1 MTTNNMTFIGGGNMA
16 TAIIGGL
23 VADGA
28 PAASIEVVDL
38 SSETCARLTRQFGVA
53 AHTSLER
60 AQLHPVIVLAVKP
73 QQLLDVAKQLGPRLR
88 DQLVVS
94 IAAGVRLGDLSRW
107 LGGHARIVRT
117 MPNTPAMVG
126 AGITGMYAE
135 AGVSAEERSAAESI
149 LRAVGAVVWVKD
161 ESELDWVTALSGS
174 GPAYV
179 FYFIEALED
188 AGIKAGLS
196 AEIARRLALHTVFGA
211 AKLALEAGEDP
222 AVLRAKVT
230 SKGGTT
236 ERALASLEA
245 DGFMDLVKRAVNAAA
260 ARSKE
265 LGDDLGGLA

>member
-1 MTTNNMTFIGGGNMA
+1 MPNNITFIGGGNMA

-23 VADGA
+23 IADGL
-28 PAASIEVVDL
+28 PAAAIEVVDV
-38 SSETCARLTRQFGVA
+38 SSETCARLTQQFGLA
-53 AHTSLER
+53 AHTSLEQ
-60 AQLHPVIVLAVKP
+60 AKLHGVIVLAVKP

-88 DQLVVS
+88 EQLVVS

-126 AGITGMYAE
+126 AGITGMFAGEQVGAE
-135 AGVSAEERSAAESI
+135 QRSRAESI
-149 LRAVGAVVWVKD
+149 LRAVGAVVWVND
-161 ESELDWVTALSGS
+161 EQELDWVTALSGS

-196 AEIARRLALHTVFGA
+196 AETARRLALHTVLGA

-236 ERALASLEA
+236 ERAIASLEV
-245 DGFMDLVKRAVNAAA
+245 DGFMDTIARAVNAAA
-260 ARSKE
+260 VRSKE
-265 LGDDLGGLA
+265 LGDELGSMN

>member
-1 MTTNNMTFIGGGNMA
+1 MSNNITFIGGGNMA

-23 VADGA
+23 IADGM
-28 PAASIEVVDL
+28 PAAAIEVVDV
-38 SSETCARLTRQFGVA
+38 SSETCSRLGQQFGVRT
-53 AHTSLER
+53 HTLLDQ
-60 AQLHPVIVLAVKP
+60 AQLFPLVVLAVKP

-88 DQLVVS
+88 EHLVVS
-94 IAAGVRLGDLSRW
+94 VAAGVRLGDLSRW

-126 AGITGMYAE
+126 AGITGMF
-135 AGVSAEERSAAESI
+135 AGDEVSAVQRSRAESV
-149 LRAVGAVVWVKD
+149 LRAVGAVVWVND

-188 AGIKAGLS
+188 AGIEAGLTGDV
-196 AEIARRLALHTVFGA
+196 ARRLALHTVFGA

-236 ERALASLEA
+236 ERAIASLEA
-245 DGFMDLVKRAVNAAA
+245 DAFMDMIARAVNAAA
-260 ARSKE
+260 ARSRE
-265 LGDDLGGLA
+265 LGDELGRLN

>member
-1 MTTNNMTFIGGGNMA
+1 MTVNNLSFIGGGNMA

-23 VADGA
+23 LADGA
-28 PAASIEVVDL
+28 PAASIEVVDV
-38 SSETCARLTRQFGVA
+38 SGDTCARLAGQFGVQT
-53 AHTSLER
+53 HTALAE
-60 AQLHPVIVLAVKP
+60 AQLSGVVVLAVKP
-73 QQLLDVAKQLGPRLR
+73 QQLPEVAKQLAARLR
-88 DQLVVS
+88 EQLVVS

-107 LGGHARIVRT
+107 LGGYTRIVRT

-126 AGITGMYAE
+126 AGITGLFARQGMK
-135 AGVSAEERSAAESI
+135 EEDRSAAESI
-149 LRAVGAVVWVKD
+149 LRAVGAVVWVG
-161 ESELDWVTALSGS
+161 EEAELDWVTALSGS

-179 FYFIEALED
+179 FHFIEALEE

-196 AEIARRLALHTVFGA
+196 AEVARRLALHTVFGA

-236 ERALASLEA
+236 ERALASLAE
-245 DGFMDLVKRAVNAAA
+245 DGFVDMVGRAVKAAA

-265 LGDDLGGLA
+265 LGDELGGLS

>member
-1 MTTNNMTFIGGGNMA
+1 MPNRISFIGGGNMA

-23 VADGA
+23 IADGL
-28 PAASIEVVDL
+28 AADAIEVVDV
-38 SSETCARLTRQFGVA
+38 SADTCARLAGQFGVRTHTVLEEA
-53 AHTSLER
+53 A
-60 AQLHPVIVLAVKP
+60 LHPVVVLAVKP
-73 QQLLDVAKQLGPRLR
+73 QQLPAVARQPGPRLGG
-88 DQLVVS
+88 QLVVS
-94 IAAGVRLGDLSRW
+94 VAAGVRLADLSRW
-107 LGGHARIVRT
+107 LGGYSRIVRT

-126 AGITGMYAE
+126 AGITGLFAGK
-135 AGVSAEERSAAESI
+135 GVSAEQRSRAESV
-149 LRAVGAVVWVKD
+149 LRAVGAVVWVDD

-196 AEIARRLALHTVFGA
+196 AETARRLALHTVFGA

-222 AVLRAKVT
+222 AVLRARVT

-236 ERALASLEA
+236 ERALASLAA
-245 DGFMDLVKRAVNAAA
+245 DGFMDIVARAVAAAA

-265 LGDDLGGLA
+265 LGDELGSLD

>member
-1 MTTNNMTFIGGGNMA
+1 MSELTFIGGGNMA

-23 VADGA
+23 IADGA
-28 PAASIEVVDL
+28 PAASIEVVDRT
-38 SSETCARLTRQFGVA
+38 SETCDRLVQKFGVK
-53 AHTSLER
+53 AHTSLEQ
-60 AQLHPVIVLAVKP
+60 AHLHPVIVLAVKP

-88 DQLVVS
+88 DHLVVS

-107 LGGHARIVRT
+107 LGSHARIVRT

-126 AGITGMYAE
+126 AGITGMFAQEAVNAE
-135 AGVSAEERSAAESI
+135 DRSMAESI
-149 LRAVGAVVWVKD
+149 LRAVGAVVWVNE

-179 FYFIEALED
+179 FYFIEAMED
-188 AGIKAGLS
+188 AGIKAGLT
-196 AEIARRLALHTVFGA
+196 AETSRRLALHTVFGA

-222 AVLRAKVT
+222 SVLRAKVT

-236 ERALASLEA
+236 ERAIASLTA
-245 DGFMDLVKRAVNAAA
+245 DGFMDTLARAVNAAA

-265 LGDDLGGLA
+265 LGDELGDLN

>member
-1 MTTNNMTFIGGGNMA
+1 MSNKISFIGGGNMA
-16 TAIIGGL
+16 SAIIGGL
-23 VADGA
+23 VADGT
-28 PAASIEVVDL
+28 PAASIEVVDV
-38 SSETCARLTRQFGVA
+38 SSASCERLARQFGVK
-53 AHTSLER
+53 AHASLEE
-60 AQLHPVIVLAVKP
+60 AQLHPVVVLAVKP
-73 QQLLDVAKQLGPRLR
+73 QQLPDVAKQLGPRLG
-88 DQLVVS
+88 DHLVVS

-126 AGITGMYAE
+126 AGVTGMF
-135 AGVSAEERSAAESI
+135 AGEEVGIEQRSRAESI
-149 LRAVGAVVWVKD
+149 LRAVGAVVWVND

-179 FYFIEALED
+179 FYFIEAMED

-196 AEIARRLALHTVFGA
+196 AETARRLALHTVFGA

-222 AVLRAKVT
+222 SVLRARVT

-245 DGFMDLVKRAVNAAA
+245 DGFMDMLARAVNAAA

-265 LGDDLGGLA
+265 LGDELGSLN

>member
-1 MTTNNMTFIGGGNMA
+1 MSNSITFIGGGNMA

-23 VADGA
+23 IADGT
-28 PAASIEVVDL
+28 PAASIEVVDV
-38 SSETCARLTRQFGVA
+38 SSETCARLTQQFGVR
-53 AHTSLER
+53 AHVSLEP

-88 DQLVVS
+88 SQLVVS
-94 IAAGVRLGDLSRW
+94 IAAGVRIGDLSRW

-126 AGITGMYAE
+126 AGITGMF
-135 AGVSAEERSAAESI
+135 AGGEISAEQCSQAESI
-149 LRAVGAVVWVKD
+149 LRAVGAVVWVED

-188 AGIKAGLS
+188 AGIRAGLS
-196 AEIARRLALHTVFGA
+196 DDVARRLALHTVFGA

-222 AVLRAKVT
+222 TVLRNKVT

-245 DGFMDLVKRAVNAAA
+245 DGFMDMVARAVNAAA

-265 LGDDLGGLA
+265 LGDELGGLG

>member
-1 MTTNNMTFIGGGNMA
+1 MSNNISFIGGGNMA

-23 VADGA
+23 IADGT
-28 PAASIEVVDL
+28 PAAFIEVVDV
-38 SSETCARLTRQFGVA
+38 SADTCARLAQQFGVKT
-53 AHTSLER
+53 HTALEQ
-60 AQLHPVIVLAVKP
+60 AQLHSVVVLAVKP
-73 QQLLDVAKQLGPRLR
+73 QQLPEVAKQLAPRLR
-88 DQLVVS
+88 EQLVVS

-126 AGITGMYAE
+126 AGITGLF
-135 AGVSAEERSAAESI
+135 AGGQVKGEDRSAAESI

-161 ESELDWVTALSGS
+161 EAELDWVTALSGS

-179 FYFIEALED
+179 FHFIEALED
-188 AGIKAGLS
+188 AGIKAGL
-196 AEIARRLALHTVFGA
+196 APEVARRLALHTVFGA

-222 AVLRAKVT
+222 SVLRAKVT

-236 ERALASLEA
+236 ERALASLGA
-245 DGFMDLVKRAVNAAA
+245 DGFMAMIGRAVNAAA

-265 LGDDLGGLA
+265 LGDELGRLS

>member
-1 MTTNNMTFIGGGNMA
+1 MTNSITFIGGGNMA

-23 VADGA
+23 IADGL
-28 PAASIEVVDL
+28 PAASIEVVDIG
-38 SSETCARLTRQFGVA
+38 SETCERLAQQFGVA
-53 AHTSLER
+53 AHTSLDQ
-60 AQLHPVIVLAVKP
+60 AQLHPVIVLAIKP
-73 QQLLDVAKQLGPRLR
+73 QQLLGAAKQLAPRLG
-88 DQLVVS
+88 DHLVVS
-94 IAAGVRLGDLSRW
+94 IAAGVRLRDLSRW
-107 LGGHARIVRT
+107 LGGHARMVRT

-126 AGITGMYAE
+126 AGITGMFAE
-135 AGVSAEERSAAESI
+135 GQVSAEDRSAAESI
-149 LRAVGAVVWVKD
+149 LRAVGAVVWVNE

-179 FYFIEALED
+179 FYFIEAMEE

-196 AEIARRLALHTVFGA
+196 AETSRRLALHTVFGA

-236 ERALASLEA
+236 ERAIASLTA
-245 DGFMDLVKRAVNAAA
+245 DGFMDMLARAVNAAA

-265 LGDDLGGLA
+265 LGDELGSLN